1 MPKLTICL
9 PTYNEKENLPLM
21 VEAILAVDLPQV
33 SHGILVVDD
42 NSPDGTGQVADE
54 LALKHPDRVSVLH
67 RTAKEGLGKAYLHAF
82 KVAIDQGAD
91 LILHMD
97 CDGSHRPEDLPKLV
111 AAIDSAD
118 LVIGSR
124 YTKGGSVAENWPWY
138 RKALSAFANRIYI
151 RSILRTG
158 INDATG
164 GFRLWR
170 KEALFAVDPW
180 NRIRSSGY
188 AFMIELT
195 YLALRTG
202 CRVRE
207 VPIHFPERSLGKS
220 KMSLKIQLEA
230 ARAVLAMRWRHRKVA
245 RVSLP
250 DVTMPATPL
259 LPSSP
264 ATKTSEAS

>member
-1 MPKLTICL
+1 MPKLTITL
-9 PTYNEKENLPLM
+9 PTYNEKENLP
-21 VEAILAVDLPQV
+21 VIAEALLALDLGEVTQHV
-33 SHGILVVDD
+33 LVVDD

-54 LALKHPDRVSVLH
+54 LAAKYPGRVSVLH

-82 KVAIDQGAD
+82 KVAIDEGAD
-91 LILHMD
+91 YVMHMD
-97 CDGSHRPEDLPKLV
+97 CDGSHRPEDVPKLV
-111 AAIDSAD
+111 AAIDDAD

-124 YTKGGSVAENWPWY
+124 YTKGGSVDETWPWY
-138 RKALSAFANRIYI
+138 RKALSAFANKAYI
-151 RSILRTG
+151 RTLLRTG
-158 INDATG
+158 IRDATG

-188 AFMIELT
+188 AFIIELT

-207 VPIHFPERSLGKS
+207 VPIHFPERAQGKS

-230 ARAVLAMRWRHRKVA
+230 ARAVLAMRWRHRHVK
-245 RVSLP
+245 RVSLDEVKMP
-250 DVTMPATPL
+250 EIVVLPQAAKPSEVT
-259 LPSSP
+259 
-264 ATKTSEAS
+264 